1 MNIVG
6 LYKKEIKSYFNS
18 PIAYLVVLFFV
29 LFSNIYF
36 LFFNQFIARNVAS
49 LRGYF
54 DLMPLIFIMLLP
66 SITMRSWAEEKK
78 SGTEELLLTL
88 PLTNW
93 ELVLAKY
100 FSSFTLLVIM
110 FAVTLFVP
118 LTLGALGSFERG
130 QIFGEYFGTLLLG
143 AAGLAIGQFISS
155 VTSNQISAYIFSVV
169 AILFITMVGDISL
182 FVNPAATI
190 SKILNY
196 LSFTYHYDSFR
207 KGLIDTRDLLYFL
220 LIITYFLYLNVK
232 VINLRK

>member
-29 LFSNIYF
+29 LFCNVYF
-36 LFFNQFIARNVAS
+36 FFFNQFIAKNVAS

-54 DLMPLIFIMLLP
+54 SLMPLIFIILIP

-78 SGTEELLLTL
+78 VGTEELLLTL

-93 ELVLAKY
+93 ELVLAK
-100 FSSFTLLVIM
+100 FLSSLTLLAIM
-110 FAVTLFVP
+110 LGMTMFVP
-118 LTLGALGSFERG
+118 ITLSSLGNFETG
-130 QIFGEYFGTLLLG
+130 QIVGEYFGTLLLG

-155 VTSNQISAYIFSVV
+155 ITANQISAYIFSVV
-169 AILFITMVGDISL
+169 AILFITMIGDVAFIM
-182 FVNPAATI
+182 NPSAI
-190 SKILNY
+190 LSKIFSY
-196 LSFTYHYDSFR
+196 LSFSFHFESFR

-220 LIITYFLYLNVK
+220 IIILYFLYLNVK

>member
-1 MNIVG
+1 MNIIG

-36 LFFNQFIARNVAS
+36 LFFNQFIARNVAD
-49 LRGYF
+49 LRGF
-54 DLMPLIFIMLLP
+54 FALMPLVFIILIP
-66 SITMRSWAEEKK
+66 SITMRSWAEERK

-100 FSSFTLLVIM
+100 FSSLTLLLIM
-110 FAVTLFVP
+110 LGMTLFVP
-118 LTLGALGSFERG
+118 LTLSALGDFERG
-130 QIFGEYFGTLLLG
+130 QVFGEYFGTFLLG
-143 AAGLAIGQFISS
+143 AAGLAIGQFVSS

-169 AILFITMVGDISL
+169 AILFITLVGDISL
-182 FVNPAATI
+182 FLNPAAAI
-190 SKILNY
+190 SRLFSY
-196 LSFTYHYDSFR
+196 LSFTFHYESFR
-207 KGLIDTRDLLYFL
+207 KGLIDTRGLLYFL
-220 LIITYFLYLNVK
+220 LIIFYFLYLNVK

>member
-1 MNIVG
+1 MNIMG

-29 LFSNIYF
+29 LICNIYF
-36 LFFNQFIARNVAS
+36 FFFNQFIAKNVAS

-54 DLMPLIFIMLLP
+54 ALMPIIFIILIP

-78 SGTEELLLTL
+78 VGTEELLLTL

-93 ELVLAKY
+93 ELVLAK
-100 FSSFTLLVIM
+100 FLSSFTLLAIM
-110 FAVTLFVP
+110 LGITIFVP
-118 LTLGALGSFERG
+118 ITLSSLGTFETG
-130 QIFGEYFGTLLLG
+130 QIIGEYFGTLLLG

-169 AILFITMVGDISL
+169 AILFITLIGDIS
-182 FVNPAATI
+182 FFMNPSAI
-190 SKILNY
+190 LSKILSY
-196 LSFTYHYDSFR
+196 LSFSFHFESFK

-220 LIITYFLYLNVK
+220 IIIFYFLYLNAK